1 MEKMNIYAK
10 LMKVRKEFHSLEL
23 KKTGWNDFSKFKY
36 FELTDFLIQATN
48 LLNENGLCT
57 IINFTE
63 EQAILT
69 VINIDNPEE
78 KIQFTSP
85 MKYSNSNNNPVQN
98 LGATQTYISR
108 YLYIQLLHIVENDEV
123 DSADPAK
130 KEVIKTVKKEV
141 AKTTNK
147 SGAKNKQ
154 GVDKIYTT
162 AYKKGLLFNE
172 VKQQVRK
179 RFGKEVEE
187 LTEQEYNTVLAGY
200 EKMEKKEN

>member
-1 MEKMNIYAK
+1 MEKLNIYAK
-10 LMKVRKEFHSLEL
+10 IMKVRREFHSLEI

-48 LLNENGLCT
+48 LLDENGLCT
-57 IINFTE
+57 IINFEE

-98 LGATQTYISR
+98 LGATQTYVSR

-123 DSADPAK
+123 DSAEPTN
-130 KEVIKTVKKEV
+130 KEMT
-141 AKTTNK
+141 KTTSK
-147 SGAKNKQ
+147 SSTKNKQ
-154 GVDKIYTT
+154 GIDKIYTT
-162 AYKKGLLFNE
+162 AYKKGILINE

-187 LTEQEYNTVLAGY
+187 LTEQEYNTVLKGY
-200 EKMEKKEN
+200 ETMKKKDKKED